1 MVVTDIHHEVV
12 NTQTTVSDVHRGV
25 LNAETIVSE
34 VQLDVANTRVV
45 VSELQQ
51 SVADIHRTVV
61 KDQEGTQTDGPRLA
75 ILNKIGSA
83 ISLFTAPLLANPHP
97 HGRGHVSGATN

>member
-1 MVVTDIHHEVV
+1 MVVSDIHHEVV

-45 VSELQQ
+45 VSELQHN
-51 SVADIHRTVV
+51 VADIHRTIV
-61 KDQEGTQTDGPRLA
+61 KDREATDGPRLA
-75 ILNKIGSA
+75 ILNTDMSA
-83 ISLFTAPLLANPHP
+83 ISRCTAPLLANPRP
-97 HGRGHVSGATN
+97 QDQGHASGAMI